1 MPQITTHVCDGE
13 HSPPYGSPECLALRP
28 PSHTYFPRCF
38 DTGNMGV
45 MDKPAKQT
53 SLQITGMTCATCA
66 GTVERKLSQLRG
78 VSKAAVNLASEK
90 ATVEYDPSLATEKD
104 LVKAVEDAGYGVAI
118 SEVVFDVTGM
128 TCATCVQNI
137 ETALNGLDGVVSASV
152 NLASEKAY
160 VRYNPEVVTIPRL
173 KKAISDAGYRAVPA
187 DEKAEDY
194 DRQARDRERRRL
206 VLLLIFSFSLAIP
219 VFVLSM
225 VMPFDSNADNWLL
238 LGLTTPVQFLVG
250 WQFYVGT
257 YKALRNRRANMDVL
271 ISLGTTAAYVY
282 SLLVTVMPATFDGDV
297 YFDTAA
303 LIISIVL
310 LGRYLEARA
319 KGRASEAIKKLMGLR
334 PKMASI
340 IVDGVETQVAV
351 EDVEVGQTVV
361 VRPGEKIPVDGTV
374 VEGASAV
381 DESML
386 TGESMPV
393 DKKVGDGVVGA
404 TINKDGLLKFRA
416 TKVGKDTALAQIIKL
431 VEQAQGS
438 KAPIQR
444 LADSVA
450 AVFVPVVVTIALIAF
465 IAWFAIIGKPFVF
478 ALEAS
483 ISVLV
488 IACPCALGLATPTAI
503 MVGTGKGAQNG
514 ILIKSAASLERAY
527 RIETIVFDKTGT
539 LTQGTPTVTDVVSLD
554 GVSQDEVLRLAA
566 SAEKGS
572 EHPVGQAIVKAVSKE
587 GRQPSDPEAF
597 QALSGRGVLATVEGK
612 EVLLGNR
619 ILMNGNGVEITAAEE
634 KVSNLES
641 QGKTVMLVALDRR
654 PIGLIAVSDTL
665 RDNAAEAI
673 GQLHQMGIETVM
685 ITGDNRRTAEAVAKQ
700 AGIERVLAQVLP
712 DDKAKEIRGLQESG
726 KVVAMV
732 GDGINDAPALAQ
744 ADIGIALGS
753 GTDVAMESGDVVLVR
768 NDLRDVVEAIRLS
781 RYTISKVK
789 QNLFWAFAYNSLGI
803 PIAAG
808 ILYPWTQT
816 LLNPIIAAAA
826 MAFSSISVVTNSLLM
841 NRYRVHRNADL

>member
-1 MPQITTHVCDGE
+1 MKH
-13 HSPPYGSPECLALRP
+13 
-28 PSHTYFPRCF
+28 
-38 DTGNMGV
+38 
-45 MDKPAKQT
+45 T

-78 VSKAAVNLASEK
+78 VSKASVNLASEK
-90 ATVEYDPSLATEKD
+90 ATVEYDPSQATEQD
-104 LVKAVEDAGYGVAI
+104 LVRAVEEAGYGVAI

-137 ETALNGLDGVVSASV
+137 ETALNGLDGVVSATV

-160 VRYNPEVVTIPRL
+160 VRYNPEVISVPRL
-173 KKAISDAGYRAVPA
+173 KKAISDAGYKAVPA
-187 DEKAEDY
+187 DEKAGDY
-194 DRQARDRERRRL
+194 DRQARDREQRRL

-250 WQFYVGT
+250 WQFYIGT
-257 YKALRNRRANMDVL
+257 YKALRNRRANMDIL
-271 ISLGTTAAYVY
+271 IALGTTAAYVY
-282 SLLVTVMPATFDGDV
+282 SLLVTAMPATFEGDV

-334 PKMASI
+334 PKTASI
-340 IVDGVETQVAV
+340 LVDGVETQVAV
-351 EDVEVGQTVV
+351 EDVEVGQIVV

-393 DKKVGDGVVGA
+393 DKKAGDGVVGA

-450 AVFVPVVVTIALIAF
+450 AVFVPVVVTIALVAF

-527 RIETIVFDKTGT
+527 RVETVVFDKTGT
-539 LTQGTPTVTDVVSLD
+539 LTQGTPTVTDVVPLD
-554 GVSQDEVLRLAA
+554 AVNQSEVLRLAA

-572 EHPVGQAIVKAVSKE
+572 EHPVGQAMVKAASKE
-587 GRQPSDPEAF
+587 GRHPSDPESF
-597 QALSGRGVLATVEGK
+597 QALSGRGVLATVEGR

-619 ILMNGNGVEITAAEE
+619 ILMSESGVEVAAAEE
-634 KVSNLES
+634 RVVNLEI
-641 QGKTVMLVALDRR
+641 QGKTVMLLALDRK
-654 PIGLIAVSDTL
+654 PVGLIAVSDTL

-673 GQLHQMGIETVM
+673 GQLHQMGLETVM
-685 ITGDNRRTAEAVAKQ
+685 ITGDNRRTAEAMARQ
-700 AGIERVLAQVLP
+700 AGIERVLAEVLP

-789 QNLFWAFAYNSLGI
+789 QNLFWAFAYNTLGI

-808 ILYPWTQT
+808 ILYPWNHT

-841 NRYRVHRNADL
+841 NRYRVQGHTDS

>member
-1 MPQITTHVCDGE
+1 
-13 HSPPYGSPECLALRP
+13 
-28 PSHTYFPRCF
+28 
-38 DTGNMGV
+38 MGV

-66 GTVERKLSQLRG
+66 GTVEKKLSQLRG
-78 VSKAAVNLASEK
+78 VSKASVNLASEK
-90 ATVEYDPSLATEKD
+90 ATVEYDPSQATDKD
-104 LVKAVEDAGYGVAI
+104 LVRAVEDAGYGVAI

-173 KKAISDAGYRAVPA
+173 RKAISDAGYRAVPA
-187 DEKAEDY
+187 DEKAGDY

-271 ISLGTTAAYVY
+271 IALGTTAAYVY
-282 SLLVTVMPATFDGDV
+282 SLLVTTMPGAFEGDV

-334 PKMASI
+334 PRTASI
-340 IVDGVETQVAV
+340 IVDGVETQVPV
-351 EDVEVGQTVV
+351 EDVEVGQVVV
-361 VRPGEKIPVDGTV
+361 VRPGEKIPVDGMV

-393 DKKVGDGVVGA
+393 DKKTGDEVAGA

-450 AVFVPVVVTIALIAF
+450 AVFVPVVVTIAIVAF

-514 ILIKSAASLERAY
+514 ILIKSAASLEQAY
-527 RIETIVFDKTGT
+527 RIETVVFDKTGT
-539 LTQGTPTVTDVVSLD
+539 LTRGTPAVTDVVPL
-554 GVSQDEVLRLAA
+554 GAVSQSEVLRLAA

-572 EHPVGQAIVKAVSKE
+572 EHPVGQAIVSAAGKE
-587 GRQPSDPEAF
+587 GQQAADPETF
-597 QALSGRGVLATVEGK
+597 QALSGRGVLATVEGR

-619 ILMNGNGVEITAAEE
+619 ILMNDNGVETASVEE

-641 QGKTVMLVALDRR
+641 QGKTVMLVALDKKVA
-654 PIGLIAVSDTL
+654 GLIAVSDTL

-673 GQLHQMGIETVM
+673 GQLHRMGLETVM
-685 ITGDNRRTAEAVAKQ
+685 ITGDNQRTAEAVAGQ
-700 AGIERVLAQVLP
+700 AGMERVLAQVLP
-712 DDKAKEIRGLQESG
+712 DDKAREIQRLQQG
-726 KVVAMV
+726 GRVVAMV

-768 NDLRDVVEAIRLS
+768 NDLRDVPEAIRLS
-781 RYTISKVK
+781 RYTINKVK
-789 QNLFWAFAYNSLGI
+789 QNLFWAFAYNTLGI

-808 ILYPWTQT
+808 ILYPWTHM
-816 LLNPIIAAAA
+816 LLNPVIAAAA
-826 MAFSSISVVTNSLLM
+826 MALSSISVVTNSLLM
-841 NRYRVHRNADL
+841 NRYRVQRHADS

>member
-1 MPQITTHVCDGE
+1 
-13 HSPPYGSPECLALRP
+13 
-28 PSHTYFPRCF
+28 
-38 DTGNMGV
+38 MGV
-45 MDKPAKQT
+45 MGKPARRT
-53 SLQITGMTCATCA
+53 SLQVTGMTCATCA
-66 GTVERKLSQLRG
+66 GTVEKRLSHLRG
-78 VSKAAVNLASEK
+78 VSRAVVNLASEK
-90 ATVEYDPSLATEKD
+90 AAVEYDPSLTTEKD
-104 LVKAVEDAGYGVAI
+104 LVQAVEDAGYGVAI
-118 SEVVFDVTGM
+118 REVVFDVTGM

-137 ETALNGLDGVVSASV
+137 ETALNALDGVISATV

-160 VRYNPEVVTIPRL
+160 VRYNPEAVSVSALR
-173 KKAISDAGYRAVPA
+173 KAIADAGYKATLAADGAV
-187 DEKAEDY
+187 DT

-206 VLLLIFSFSLAIP
+206 VVLLIFSFSLAVP

-225 VMPFDSNADNWLL
+225 VMPFGSSADNWLL

-271 ISLGTTAAYVY
+271 IAMGTTAAYLY
-282 SLLVTVMPATFDGDV
+282 SLLVTVMPGTFEGDV

-334 PKMASI
+334 PRTASV
-340 IVDGVETQVAV
+340 IVDGTERQVSV

-361 VRPGEKIPVDGTV
+361 VRPGEKIPVDGV
-374 VEGASAV
+374 ILEGAAAV

-393 DKKVGDGVVGA
+393 DKKAGDTVVGA

-416 TKVGKDTALAQIIKL
+416 TKVGKDTVLAQIIRL

-450 AVFVPVVVTIALIAF
+450 AVFVPVVVTIAMVTF
-465 IAWFAIIGKPFVF
+465 VAWFAVIGKPFVF

-514 ILIKSAASLERAY
+514 ILIKSAAALERAY
-527 RIETIVFDKTGT
+527 RLGTIVFDKTGT
-539 LTQGTPTVTDVVSLD
+539 LTEGKPAVTDVLSLD
-554 GVSQDEVLRLAA
+554 GSSQAEILRLAA
-566 SAEKGS
+566 GAEKGS
-572 EHPVGQAIVKAVSKE
+572 EHPVGRAIVAAAEGGERAV
-587 GRQPSDPEAF
+587 PDPETF

-612 EVLLGNR
+612 EVLVGNRAFMAERQVTAVAAEQHLGNFE
-619 ILMNGNGVEITAAEE
+619 N
-634 KVSNLES
+634 
-641 QGKTVMLVALDRR
+641 QGKTVMLVAVEGKLA
-654 PIGLIAVSDTL
+654 GLIAVSDTL
-665 RDNAAEAI
+665 RDNAAESVRRL
-673 GQLHQMGIETVM
+673 QDMGLETVM
-685 ITGDNRRTAEAVAKQ
+685 ITGDNLRTAEAIAAQ
-700 AGIERVLAQVLP
+700 AGIRKVLAQVLP
-712 DDKAKEIRGLQESG
+712 EDKAREIQALQQNG
-726 KVVAMV
+726 KLVGMV

-753 GTDVAMESGDVVLVR
+753 GTDVAMESGDIVLVR
-768 NDLRDVVEAIRLS
+768 NDLRDVPEALRLS

-789 QNLFWAFAYNSLGI
+789 QNLFWAFAYNTLGI

-808 ILYPWTQT
+808 ILYPWTGT

-826 MAFSSISVVTNSLLM
+826 MAFSSVSVVTNSLLM
-841 NRYRVHRNADL
+841 NRYRVQGHD